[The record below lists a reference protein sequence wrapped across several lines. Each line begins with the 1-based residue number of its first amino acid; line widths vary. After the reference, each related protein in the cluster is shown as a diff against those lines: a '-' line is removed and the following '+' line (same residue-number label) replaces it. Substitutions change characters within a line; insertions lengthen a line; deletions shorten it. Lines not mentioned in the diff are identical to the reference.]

1 MFRIKESEFL
11 SEWKALIGELIE
23 LCFSVSKVV
32 SPIVNS
38 KSPEGIFPTELVT
51 MQPDT
56 VNSEQLKNV
65 TPQMLLVC
73 CWRSMKEISLFFGD
87 LVRLLPIE
95 HETLQEH
102 SYLLSSAQV
111 NQIGDYFVQHLFE
124 TRHRGAFELAYI
136 GFTSMCETFWKCRN
150 GLYCDQTLKWA
161 DHVLNLIQTEESKM
175 KLCSTRRGGG
185 LPYFVQAIVST
196 ELVENGRKTL
206 SKCMSVLL
214 KLVETK
220 VDDADEENFSQVLA
234 MYILSALFKDT
245 RLGEDVLQYAE
256 AALIAAINGFDSVFW
271 NVRNASTLL
280 FSSLINRIFGVNRSK
295 EEISKKNR

>member
-1 MFRIKESEFL
+1 M
-11 SEWKALIGELIE
+11 SEWKDLITKLID
-23 LCFSVSKVV
+23 LCFSVSEVV

-38 KSPEGIFPTELVT
+38 KSPEGIFPTELGT
-51 MQPDT
+51 MQPDI
-56 VNSEQLKNV
+56 VESELLKSV

-95 HETLQEH
+95 YESNEKD
-102 SYLLSSAQV
+102 SYLLSSCQV
-111 NQIGDYFVQHLFE
+111 NRIGDYFVKHLFE

-136 GFTSMCETFWKCRN
+136 GFTSMCETFWKCRS
-150 GLYCDQTLKWA
+150 GLYCDQTLKWT
-161 DHVLNLIQTEESKM
+161 DYVLNLIQSEESKI

-185 LPYFVQAIVST
+185 LPFFVQAIVAT

-206 SKCMSVLL
+206 SKCMNVLL
-214 KLVETK
+214 KLVKNIQINE
-220 VDDADEENFSQVLA
+220 DEEDFSKVLA

-245 RLGEDVLQYAE
+245 RLGEDVLLYAE
-256 AALIAAINGFDSVFW
+256 DALISAINGFDSVFW

-295 EEISKKNR
+295 EEISKKNRYISI